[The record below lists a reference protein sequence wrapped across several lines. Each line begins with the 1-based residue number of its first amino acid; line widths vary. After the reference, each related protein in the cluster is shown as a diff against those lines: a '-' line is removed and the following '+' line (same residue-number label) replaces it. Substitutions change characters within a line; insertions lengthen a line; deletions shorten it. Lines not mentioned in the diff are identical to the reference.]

1 MRHRMI
7 PHREL
12 VMNFA
17 NGQSFL
23 YSAHLLGIPLRG
35 AQFRMESAGVLSCTL
50 TPSRCCVADQL
61 SNRSYFA

>member
-35 AQFRMESAGVLSCTL
+35 AQFRMESAGILSCT
-50 TPSRCCVADQL
+50 
-61 SNRSYFA
+61 